1 VWEVVSVEER
11 ERDEISTLRLRRKTI
26 VDSIADVLL
35 WIAALLLIFGI
46 PAVPGIVV
54 WNFLAPE
61 TFWEKFGTLVLGVVL
76 YMIVFAV
83 IVAALHSQD

>member
-1 VWEVVSVEER
+1 MEER

-26 VDSIADVLL
+26 VDSIADVLW
-35 WIAALLLIFGI
+35 WIAALLLIFVI

-61 TFWEKFGTLVLGVVL
+61 TFWEKFGALVLGVVL
-76 YMIVFAV
+76 YMIAFAV
-83 IVAALHSQD
+83 IASALRSQD